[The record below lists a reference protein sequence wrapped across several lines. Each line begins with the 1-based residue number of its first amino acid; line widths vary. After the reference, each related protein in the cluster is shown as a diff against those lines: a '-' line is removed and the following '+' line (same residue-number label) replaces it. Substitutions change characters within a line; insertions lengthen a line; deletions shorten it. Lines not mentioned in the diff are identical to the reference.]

1 MCAGTGKE
9 VHIIIFTR
17 ARSARKE
24 TKARKEKKERELQE
38 KKGIRRK
45 KRGKER
51 IKSKRTPVR
60 EKRKFGHPL

>member
-17 ARSARKE
+17 TFTRARSARKE
-24 TKARKEKKERELQE
+24 TKARKE

-51 IKSKRTPVR
+51 IKSKRMPVR